1 MHTSDLLWNGPFN
14 RAIFFNSDILSG
26 NKIRMEKTGPG
37 FGDFEVG
44 SHSVE
49 YVARDAGGNK
59 AVCNIVIEIQ
69 GW

>member
-1 MHTSDLLWNGPFN
+1 
-14 RAIFFNSDILSG
+14 
-26 NKIRMEKTGPG
+26 MEKTGPG